1 MSHPARPPGLGGMTT
16 SNTVLLAG
24 ASGVFGRR
32 ITRVLTDHG
41 YVVLGVGRGPGNTIR
56 ADLNDRD
63 QLLRAVDGHHADVVV
78 HAATALAKPPI
89 FHRDM
94 TATDTLRTIGM
105 RNLIDA
111 SRAVGAS
118 RFITESMVFGYGY
131 TDHGPVPLTEDAP
144 WAPHQRDPRAAAHL
158 NAFRTKEELT
168 FSTPGLDGISLR
180 FGLFYGPG
188 GTETIVA
195 SLRKRMLPAPATKGM
210 VLPWVHLDDAAVAVL
225 AAIERGRPGAAY
237 NIADDAP
244 MSFGD
249 EIKATAAAFGAPK
262 PLSVPVWMLRPMANL
277 YAMLHTNVAL
287 NTSKAADELGWRPRY
302 ATSADGLA
310 ALVAPAGSAGR
321 SVGARPLRRP

>member
-1 MSHPARPPGLGGMTT
+1 MTT
-16 SNTVLLAG
+16 SKTVLLAG

-41 YVVLGVGRGPGNTIR
+41 YVVLGVGRGQGNTVR

-63 QLLRAVDGHHADVVV
+63 QLLRAVDGHHADVVI
-78 HAATALAKPPI
+78 HAATALAKPPM

-94 TATDTLRTIGM
+94 AATDKLRTVGM

-111 SRAVGAS
+111 ARDVGAK

-144 WAPHQRDPRAAAHL
+144 WAPRERDPRVEAHL
-158 NAFRTKEELT
+158 DAFRTKEELT
-168 FSTPGLDGISLR
+168 FGSPGLDGVSLR

-188 GTETIVA
+188 GTEPIVA
-195 SLRKRMLPAPATKGM
+195 SLRKRMMPAPATKGM
-210 VLPWVHLDDAAVAVL
+210 VLPWVHLDDASTAVL

-249 EIKATAAAFGAPK
+249 QIMATAAAFGAPK
-262 PLSVPVWMLRPMANL
+262 PLSMPVWMFRPIANL
-277 YAMLHTNVAL
+277 YRMLHTNVRL
-287 NTSKAADELGWRPRY
+287 NIAKAAAELDWRPRY

-310 ALVAPAGSAGR
+310 ALVAPAGLAEG
-321 SVGARPLRRP
+321 SVSARPGRRP